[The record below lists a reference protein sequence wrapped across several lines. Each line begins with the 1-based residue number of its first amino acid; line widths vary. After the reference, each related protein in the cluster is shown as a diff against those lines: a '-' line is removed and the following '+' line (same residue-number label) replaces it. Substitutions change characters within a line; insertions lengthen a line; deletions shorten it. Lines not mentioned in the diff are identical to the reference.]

1 MSVKVIIF
9 FQISSIFIFIK
20 PSSSWPFFR
29 RDVYDNGLDGSI
41 GNLAYMKSNQIF
53 GNPSNETGARVAG
66 WSLSSSVN
74 PEELGEYAEGD
85 ILFPPNFG
93 RNGLKNGIARWPE
106 GIIPYM
112 MSPYF
117 NAVQVAVIMDA
128 MNEYHKHTCIRFI
141 PYKGEQS
148 DYVRITAGRT
158 GCWSSVGRI
167 GGRQDLNL
175 QVPGCVTL
183 KGTVIH
189 ELMHAVGFLHEQSR
203 YERDHYVK
211 INWKNIKK
219 GYSSN
224 FNKVE
229 KDESDA
235 FGVSYDYGSI
245 MHYSKNA
252 FSSNGAPTIE
262 PTEDNGLLDFIGKIF
277 QIKSITNLGQ
287 REGFSNRDIQKI
299 QRMYKCYKRRRS
311 YN

>member
-1 MSVKVIIF
+1 ME
-9 FQISSIFIFIK
+9 
-20 PSSSWPFFR
+20 
-29 RDVYDNGLDGSI
+29 L
-41 GNLAYMKSNQIF
+41 NQIF
-53 GNPSNETGARVAG
+53 GKPSNETGARVAG
-66 WSLSSSVN
+66 WSIRSSVN

-93 RNGLKNGIARWPE
+93 RNGLRNGISRWPD

-112 MSPYF
+112 LSPYF
-117 NAVQVAVIMDA
+117 NTVQVAVIMDA
-128 MNEYHKHTCIRFI
+128 MNDYHKHTCIRFI

-148 DYVRITAGRT
+148 DYIRITAGRT

-203 YERDHYVK
+203 FERDHYVK

-224 FNKVE
+224 FNKAE

-262 PTEDNGLLDFIGKIF
+262 PL
-277 QIKSITNLGQ
+277 IKSVTNLGQ
-287 REGFSNRDIQKI
+287 REGFSNRDIQKL
-299 QRMYKCYKRRRS
+299 QRMYKCHKRRRS